1 MVAALAIPILLF
13 AVASTVSYHD
23 TFALADE
30 RIDRSI
36 DVTQEQAL
44 KILQSVNLTIA
55 AIQELLDGRT
65 DDEIR
70 RNEAL
75 IRDQLAALL
84 KALPEAQSIWLFDA
98 AGRPLVATSI
108 FPAPQSMDYSQEN
121 YVRALLEGYQGTYV
135 GGLRASQF
143 GGETFFPVS
152 HARTSGGVIRGVTEV
167 SLRPSAFGRFY
178 SRIVTG
184 PGVQYALFR
193 TDGTMLARYPQ
204 PPQRE
209 IQLDANSGFRR
220 TIAANP
226 EGGFYTVVSEVDGI
240 RRRFGVHRLPGYP
253 LYLSAGIET
262 AAIYRDWIE
271 GMAPHL
277 IFGIPATL
285 FLFFA
290 VAVVLRRTHRLYD
303 EQDRREAAEGAMRQ
317 SQKMDAVGHL
327 TGGVAHDFNNLLMI
341 IMGNL
346 EALQRMI
353 DAGTEIGQAKLA
365 RNIGNAMQ
373 GARRAAALTQRL
385 LAFSRKAPLN
395 PRPLDLNKVVSGLSD
410 FLSRSLG
417 ETISSE
423 VVTTPGLWTVEAD
436 QPQIEAA
443 IVNLAL
449 NARDA
454 MPDGGKLTIETGNA
468 YLDEAYCR
476 SQPDVRPGQY
486 AMIAVT
492 DTGRGMSQELID
504 HAFEPFFTT
513 KPAGQ
518 GTGLGLSQVYGFVKQ
533 SGGHVKIYSEIGQGT
548 TVKVYLPRIAGA
560 ATAETPMDSPA
571 LADLAATGESVLVVE
586 DDDQVRSYVVETL
599 RAMNYLVDEAPT
611 AERALEIS
619 GNRTFALLLTDVV
632 LPGANGRELADR
644 LLSQHPR
651 LKVLYMTGYSRNAI
665 VHNGRLDPGVEMIQ
679 KPVTG
684 SELARKVRAVL
695 GMASQPSL

>member
-13 AVASTVSYHD
+13 AVASTVSYHG

-44 KILQSVNLTIA
+44 RILQSVNLTIA
-55 AIQELLDGRT
+55 ATQELLDGRT

-70 RNEAL
+70 QNEAA
-75 IRDQLAALL
+75 IRDRLAALL

-98 AGRPLVATSI
+98 AGRPLVATSV

-121 YVRALLEGYQGTYV
+121 YVRAPLEGYQGTYV
-135 GGLRASQF
+135 GGIRDSLF
-143 GGETFFPVS
+143 GGQTFFPVS
-152 HARTSGGVIRGVTEV
+152 QARTSGGAIRGVIEV
-167 SLRPSAFGRFY
+167 SLMPSAFGRFY

-193 TDGTMLARYPQ
+193 ADGTMLARYPQ

-209 IQLDANSGFRR
+209 IRLDANSGFRR

-226 EGGFYTVVSEVDGI
+226 EAGFYTVVSEVDGI

-253 LYLSAGIET
+253 LYVSAGIET

-395 PRPLDLNKVVSGLSD
+395 PRPLDL
-410 FLSRSLG
+410 
-417 ETISSE
+417 
-423 VVTTPGLWTVEAD
+423 
-436 QPQIEAA
+436 Q
-443 IVNLAL
+443 
-449 NARDA
+449 
-454 MPDGGKLTIETGNA
+454 
-468 YLDEAYCR
+468 
-476 SQPDVRPGQY
+476 
-486 AMIAVT
+486 
-492 DTGRGMSQELID
+492 
-504 HAFEPFFTT
+504 
-513 KPAGQ
+513 
-518 GTGLGLSQVYGFVKQ
+518 
-533 SGGHVKIYSEIGQGT
+533 
-548 TVKVYLPRIAGA
+548 
-560 ATAETPMDSPA
+560 
-571 LADLAATGESVLVVE
+571 
-586 DDDQVRSYVVETL
+586 
-599 RAMNYLVDEAPT
+599 
-611 AERALEIS
+611 
-619 GNRTFALLLTDVV
+619 
-632 LPGANGRELADR
+632 
-644 LLSQHPR
+644 
-651 LKVLYMTGYSRNAI
+651 
-665 VHNGRLDPGVEMIQ
+665 
-679 KPVTG
+679 
-684 SELARKVRAVL
+684 
-695 GMASQPSL
+695 